1 MTHTLPAP
9 PSTADAAARWFARA
23 QSGDMTE
30 AERQA
35 LRDWLE
41 ADPRHRYEYDFLERL
56 WQASA
61 QVQPERVQRQA
72 AAPRRRKFLVGAGAT
87 LALAL
92 AVAGG
97 VMLMMP
103 GDQRL
108 ELATGIGE
116 RKQLQLPDGSL
127 LELNTRSQV
136 RVRLSKAQRQVELV
150 AGQVMFTVAHDS
162 QRPFVVDVGRG
173 SVTVTGT
180 RFEVRRDD
188 GGADVVV
195 ESGSVRVD
203 GAPGPTGATAALT
216 AGQRVAL
223 DAQGRLGPVTAA
235 DVDAVL
241 AWRNGKLVFSNAA
254 LADVA
259 REVSRYRPMPI
270 VVDAASARLRLT
282 GMFNTADPDSLLAAL
297 PQLLPVAVRRLPD
310 GTAQVSA
317 R

>member
-1 MTHTLPAP
+1 MTHSLPAP
-9 PSTADAAARWFARA
+9 PPPDEAAARWFARE

-41 ADPRHRYEYDFLERL
+41 ADPRHRYEYDFLDRL

-72 AAPRRRKFLVGAGAT
+72 AAPRRRRFLVGAGAT

-92 AVAGG
+92 AGG
-97 VMLMMP
+97 VVLMMP
-103 GDQRL
+103 GDKVMA
-108 ELATGIGE
+108 LATGIGE

-136 RVRLSKAQRQVELV
+136 RVRLGKAQRLVELV

-180 RFEVRRDD
+180 RFEVRRGDT
-188 GGADVVV
+188 GADVVV

-203 GAPGPTGATAALT
+203 GPPDLAGATAALT

-259 REVSRYRPMPI
+259 REVSRYRRVPI
-270 VVDAASARLRLT
+270 VVDAASARMRLT

-297 PQLLPVAVRRLPD
+297 PQLLPVTVRLLPD

>member
-1 MTHTLPAP
+1 M
-9 PSTADAAARWFARA
+9 R
-23 QSGDMTE
+23 
-30 AERQA
+30 
-35 LRDWLE
+35 
-41 ADPRHRYEYDFLERL
+41 
-56 WQASA
+56 
-61 QVQPERVQRQA
+61 PERVQRQA

-103 GDQRL
+103 GDKMV

-136 RVRLSKAQRQVELV
+136 RVRLGKAQRQVELV

-188 GGADVVV
+188 SGADVVV

-203 GAPGPTGATAALT
+203 GASGPTGATAALT

-223 DAQGRLGPVTAA
+223 DTQGRLGPVTAA

-270 VVDAASARLRLT
+270 VVDAASARMRLT